1 MSYLRDALQVINDDT
16 PVFAFLPVVNVTYLL
31 ILEYQRGLFA
41 GGLLVTL
48 LSAFLYL
55 LIDQDPEYDDYKNWV
70 RGIFVIWLLLYAES
84 IRRLIIEMERDLVFP
99 EILVFVSATF
109 ISLLLCDKILKNM
122 LNGYSGVI

>member
-1 MSYLRDALQVINDDT
+1 MSYLRDALQIINDDT
-16 PVFAFLPVVNVTYLL
+16 PVFAFLPVANVTYLL
-31 ILEYQRGLFA
+31 ILEHQRDVFV

-84 IRRLIIEMERDLVFP
+84 IRRLIIEMERNLVFP

-109 ISLLLCDKILKNM
+109 ISLILWDKILKNI